1 VHTVLASRRRSAG
14 RYAWP
19 VTDTAPRERE
29 VSPAGGSID
38 PAVTAIVL
46 AAGAGTRM
54 KSARAKVLHEIGGR
68 PLIAHAL
75 LAVRGVGAATTVT
88 VVGHEREQVSA
99 AIADLELGVVEAIQD
114 EQRGT
119 GHAVQ
124 IALEALGESPPL
136 DGTVLVTY
144 GDVPLLTSETLADL
158 LEDHRSSGQS
168 VTVLTAELADPDGY
182 GRIVRDADGFVVAIR
197 EDRDA
202 DDVERAI
209 CEVNSGVVAVD
220 AKFLRG
226 ALARLA
232 PANAQGELYLTDIVR
247 LAVEDGLPVGAHVLE
262 DVWQTQGVNDRAQL
276 ARLGRELNRRLTTHW
291 MSEGVSIVDPDTTWI
306 DSAVA
311 LAPDVTIHP
320 GTQLLGAT
328 VVASGAT
335 IGPDTTLRNVEVG
348 AGATIVR
355 THASDAVVGAG
366 ATVGP
371 FAYLRPGTEIGADG
385 KVGTFVE
392 MKNAQL
398 GAGAKVPHLSY
409 VGDAE
414 IGEGANVGAGTIV
427 ANYDGVRKHRTKVGK
442 HARTGSNNVFVAPV
456 TIGDGAYTGG
466 GTVVREDVPAGAL
479 ATSAGPQRTMEGWV
493 PANRAGTA
501 AADAADAVSEQKDDA
516 GE

>member
-1 VHTVLASRRRSAG
+1 
-14 RYAWP
+14 
-19 VTDTAPRERE
+19 VTDTVPLN
-29 VSPAGGSID
+29 

-54 KSARAKVLHEIGGR
+54 KSTHAKVLHEIAGR
-68 PLIAHAL
+68 PLIVHAL
-75 LAVRGVGAATTVT
+75 LAVRGVGAATTVA
-88 VVGHEREQVSA
+88 VVGHERDQVSA
-99 AIADLELGVVEAIQD
+99 AIADLGLDVIEAIQD

-124 IALEALGESPPL
+124 VALEALGDLRDGPE
-136 DGTVLVTY
+136 GTVLITY
-144 GDVPLLTSETLADL
+144 GDVPLLTSDTLADL

-168 VTVLTAELADPDGY
+168 VTILTAEVDDPSGY

-202 DDVERAI
+202 DDDERAI

-220 AKFLRG
+220 AKFL
-226 ALARLA
+226 ADAVARLA
-232 PANAQGELYLTDIVR
+232 SANAQGELYLTDIVG

-276 ARLGRELNRRLTTHW
+276 ALLGRELNRRLTTHW
-291 MSEGVSIVDPDTTWI
+291 MREGVTIVDPDTTWI
-306 DSAVA
+306 DSAVV
-311 LAPDVTIHP
+311 LAPDVTLYP

-328 VVASGAT
+328 VVESGAA

-355 THASDAVVGAG
+355 THANDAVVGPG
-366 ATVGP
+366 ASVGP

-392 MKNAQL
+392 TKNAQL

-414 IGEGANVGAGTIV
+414 VGEGANVGAGTIV
-427 ANYDGVRKHRTKVGK
+427 ANYDGVTKHRTKVGK

-466 GTVVREDVPAGAL
+466 GTVVRDDVPPGAL

-493 PANRAGTA
+493 SANRAGTVA
-501 AADAADAVSEQKDDA
+501 AKAASEAAPSVADDSGSGAKNKKKDDA